1 MAKHT
6 KETLGFN
13 SFSGYYA
20 SIPSGYGGFNWG
32 DVDYLNATFWQ
43 NEKTN
48 WCDTGYQ
55 NVIHGAGEA
64 VTWNNNGLVSYG
76 LFESVNVNETFTLNS
91 MVASSAWETAQPF
104 DFRTYTYKAG
114 SGFVLK
120 ASDTVSLSQTAQ
132 TLNFAKI
139 GHPGDFKNI
148 VAVEIV
154 SGTGKYGNTCT
165 YGPYGYTLGNEM
177 AFDNLKVT
185 WNGKIP
191 KGDGKTVMK
200 GLAPHLH
207 DGHGGHML
215 AAHVVFNDAHQPASG
230 TAHTDLSG
238 HSGTQTGFHS
248 ELLSL
253 GDSGS
258 GDLTAQ
264 FHLPPVEHF
273 GS

>member
-20 SIPSGYGGFNWG
+20 SIASGYGGFNWG
-32 DVDYLNATFWQ
+32 DIDYLNATFWQ
-43 NEKTN
+43 NEKTM

-64 VTWNNNGLVSYG
+64 VTWNNNGGTSYG
-76 LFESVNVNETFTLNS
+76 LFESANVTESFTLKS
-91 MVASSAWETAQPF
+91 MVAASAWETAQPF
-104 DFRTYTYKAG
+104 DFRTYTYKSG
-114 SGFVLK
+114 QGFVLK
-120 ASDTVSLSQTAQ
+120 ASDTVYLSQTAQ

-154 SGTGKYGNTCT
+154 SGTGKYGNTCS

-177 AFDNLKVT
+177 AFDNLKVV

-191 KGDGKTVMK
+191 KGGGKAITK
-200 GLAPHLH
+200 GLAPHGHGH
-207 DGHGGHML
+207 DGHIF
-215 AAHVVFNDAHQPASG
+215 AAHIVFNEAHHATSG
-230 TAHTDLSG
+230 TGLAESSG
-238 HSGTQTGFHS
+238 HSGTQAGFHG

-253 GDSGS
+253 GDSSSGS
-258 GDLTAQ
+258 LTTQ
-264 FHLPPVEHF
+264 FHLPAVEHF